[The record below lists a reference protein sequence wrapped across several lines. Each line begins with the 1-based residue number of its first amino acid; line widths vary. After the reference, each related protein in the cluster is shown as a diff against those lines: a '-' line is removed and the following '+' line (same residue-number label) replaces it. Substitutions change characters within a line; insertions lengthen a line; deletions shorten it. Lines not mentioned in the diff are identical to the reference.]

1 MILVY
6 TPKYR
11 YNIVSCGYLLVE
23 MFKDKNEHA
32 HLSLNYKKELILNV
46 IKEFF
51 EYETSKDGIK
61 IDLLNLF
68 N

>member
-1 MILVY
+1 
-6 TPKYR
+6 
-11 YNIVSCGYLLVE
+11 
-23 MFKDKNEHA
+23 MFKEKNEHA